1 MFYTL
6 RATSL
11 TATVMDSSF
20 HKSTVS
26 PAASVRDIFKFE
38 QGGGILV
45 MTGQKAPP
53 YLNSGLF
60 IQFFVNT

>member
-26 PAASVRDIFKFE
+26 PAASVRDIFKF
-38 QGGGILV
+38 
-45 MTGQKAPP
+45 
-53 YLNSGLF
+53 
-60 IQFFVNT
+60 